1 MEFSDP
7 ANRQG
12 GKRIV
17 RYRTATG
24 IAERRI
30 GFSTEAGRLTPPPS
44 ARSCGE

>member
-1 MEFSDP
+1 MPRAGCIEMEFFDP

-17 RYRTATG
+17 HYRAAEG

-30 GFSTEAGRLTPPPS
+30 GFLD
-44 ARSCGE
+44 